1 MRVALAQV
9 DCKLGDVGANL
20 RAADKTVQDAV
31 GDGADLVVF
40 PELALNGYA
49 LSMASEDTSLSARD
63 ERLAALSTWGPDVL
77 VGFYEDGGM
86 RRYNSAGYLTAGSL
100 THVQR
105 KLYLPNYLVWE
116 ERKHA
121 SPGQSLRAFD
131 TAHGRVAV
139 LVCNDAW
146 QLAMP
151 WLAVQDGAET
161 LLVVVNSA
169 ADGGPDCLDNVAYW
183 CDVLQFIAR
192 MQQVWVVF
200 VNRVGEENGARFW
213 GGSRVLD
220 PYGHVVAQAPLWEPA
235 LVTVNVDPSAA
246 RRRRRE
252 VPLIAEARLGLVARE
267 VDRLIREGGDA

>member
-9 DCKLGDVGANL
+9 DCELGAVGANL
-20 RAADKTVQDAV
+20 ATAERHVLEAV
-31 GDGADLVVF
+31 GEGADLVVF

-49 LSMASEDTSLSARD
+49 LSMASEDTSLRVTD
-63 ERLAALSTWGPDVL
+63 QRVTALSRHGPDVL
-77 VGFYEDGGM
+77 VGLYEDGGV
-86 RRYNSAGYLTAGSL
+86 RRYNTAAYLAAGELVHS
-100 THVQR
+100 QR
-105 KLYLPNYLVWE
+105 KLYLPNYLIWE

-131 TAHGRVAV
+131 TAHGRLAV

-146 QLAMP
+146 QFAMP
-151 WLAVQDGAET
+151 WLAVQDGAEL
-161 LLVVVNSA
+161 LLVVANSTA
-169 ADGGPDCLDNVAYW
+169 GGGPDPIDNVAYW
-183 CDVLQFIAR
+183 GELLQFIAR

-200 VNRVGEENGARFW
+200 VNRVGDENGARFW

-220 PYGHVVAQAPLWEPA
+220 PLGNVVAQAPLWESA
-235 LVTVNVDPSAA
+235 LVTVNVDPSVA